1 MHDSALYPPNCDWLG
16 DELVGQVV
24 ERGRL
29 SSNLVTN
36 SANSSTSKTT
46 PWGLKANA
54 IYEHNAFKH
63 GPEGPVQRGKAS
75 SNHKRQS
82 PAANKA
88 SQHVENSIDNDELEV
103 RKRNRENKARYRKN
117 RRDKAIEYEKH
128 IRLLQEE
135 IQSLERRR
143 QLIAS
148 GVPAKST
155 VWNVVPEFF
164 RLFRYGVKEPVE
176 TTQRL
181 ARKDHVQLDFLRK
194 TMAPDL
200 ICNTECGVEALVEHL
215 TCVSNAFQDLE
226 TRLVRLEG
234 DTDDCVVATTLT
246 TCTITNTVLQYA
258 CPHLVSEKKGWSRHV
273 TRLLGQHI
281 SIRGVTRF
289 HWDIEDEL
297 VTRIVYEADLLTPLL
312 QILGTLEDVSWVFAK
327 SLHTPGCTFASGFT
341 SSTSIS
347 KAELL

>member
-1 MHDSALYPPNCDWLG
+1 MHDSVLHPPNCDWLG
-16 DELVGQVV
+16 DDLVGQVV
-24 ERGRL
+24 ERGKL
-29 SSNLVTN
+29 SSNHVSY
-36 SANSSTSKTT
+36 SANFSIFKTT
-46 PWGLKANA
+46 PWEPNANA
-54 IYEHNAFKH
+54 TCEHNAFKH

-88 SQHVENSIDNDELEV
+88 SQHVENSIDNDELEI

-181 ARKDHVQLDFLRK
+181 TRKDHVQLDFLRK

-215 TCVSNAFQDLE
+215 TCASNAFQDLE

-246 TCTITNTVLQYA
+246 TCIITKIVLQHA
-258 CPHLVSEKKGWSRHV
+258 CPHLVSEKKGWPHLA

-281 SIRGVTRF
+281 SIRGVARF
-289 HWDIEDEL
+289 QWDVEAEL

-312 QILGTLEDVSWVFAK
+312 RMLGTLEDVSWVFAK
-327 SLHTPGCTFASGFT
+327 SLLTPGCTSSHAPSSCT
-341 SSTSIS
+341 SSTLI
-347 KAELL
+347 E